1 MGNIK
6 TGAVIRCAWA
16 SLEKEP
22 LMAVYHDTEWGVP
35 EHDDAK
41 LLAKLILDGAQAGLS
56 WVTILKKREGY
67 QKAFHNFDA
76 EKMARYGKRDF
87 ERLMNDAGIVRN
99 KLKIE
104 SAISN
109 AKAYLALKERG
120 ESFDKFLW
128 QFVDGKTIVNKWKTS
143 KHVPAETKES
153 EAMSKALKKEGFRF
167 VGPTIIYAFM
177 QAVGMV
183 NDHTIDCFRYEECL
197 PHSKK
202 RAK

>member
-1 MGNIK
+1 MGKMENR
-6 TGAVIRCAWA
+6 VITRCAWA

-56 WVTILKKREGY
+56 WITILKKREGY
-67 QKAFHNFDA
+67 LKAFHNFDA
-76 EKMARYGKRDF
+76 EKMARYGKRDI

-109 AKAYLALKERG
+109 AKSYLALRERG
-120 ESFDKFLW
+120 ESFDEFLW
-128 QFVDGKTIVNKWKTS
+128 QFVDGKTIVNKWKLG
-143 KHVPAETKES
+143 KHVPASTKES

-197 PHSKK
+197 KQTKK
-202 RAK
+202 RSK

>member
-1 MGNIK
+1 MTMVSNIQ
-6 TGAVIRCAWA
+6 IRCAWA
-16 SLEKEP
+16 SLQKEP
-22 LMAVYHDTEWGVP
+22 LMAVYHDTEWGTP

-41 LLAKLILDGAQAGLS
+41 LFAKLILDGAQAGLS
-56 WVTILKKREGY
+56 WVTILRKREGY

-76 EKMARYGKRDF
+76 EKMARYGKRDI
-87 ERLMNDAGIVRN
+87 ERLMNDAGIIRN

-109 AKAYLALKERG
+109 AKSYLALRERG
-120 ESFDKFLW
+120 ESFDEFLW

-143 KHVPAETKES
+143 KQVPAETKES
-153 EAMSKALKKEGFRF
+153 QAMSKALKAEGFRF
-167 VGPTIIYAFM
+167 VGPTIVYAFM

-197 PHSKK
+197 QHSKK

>member
-1 MGNIK
+1 
-6 TGAVIRCAWA
+6 
-16 SLEKEP
+16 
-22 LMAVYHDTEWGVP
+22 MAVYHDTEWGVP

-56 WVTILKKREGY
+56 WITILKKREGY
-67 QKAFHNFDA
+67 HKAFHNFDA
-76 EKMARYGKRDF
+76 EKIARYGKRDF

-104 SAISN
+104 AAIAN

-143 KHVPAETKES
+143 KHVPVSTKES
-153 EAMSKALKKEGFRF
+153 EAMRKARKKEGF
-167 VGPTIIYAFM
+167 G
-177 QAVGMV
+177 
-183 NDHTIDCFRYEECL
+183 L
-197 PHSKK
+197 
-202 RAK
+202 

>member
-1 MGNIK
+1 MVSNIQ
-6 TGAVIRCAWA
+6 TRCAWA
-16 SLEKEP
+16 GLKEP
-22 LMAVYHDTEWGVP
+22 IMIDYHDTEWGIP
-35 EHDDAK
+35 EHDDDK
-41 LLAKLILDGAQAGLS
+41 LFAKLILDGAQAGLS
-56 WVTILKKREGY
+56 WVTILNKREGY
-67 QKAFHNFDA
+67 LKAFHNFDA
-76 EKMARYGKRDF
+76 EKMARYGKRDI

-109 AKAYLALKERG
+109 AKSYLALRERG

-128 QFVDGKTIVNKWKTS
+128 QFVDGKTIVNNWKTG
-143 KHVPAETKES
+143 KQIPAETKES
-153 EAMSKALKKEGFRF
+153 QAMSKALKAEGFRF

-183 NDHTIDCFRYEECL
+183 NDHTIDCFRYEECIK
-197 PHSKK
+197 HTKK

>member
-1 MGNIK
+1 MARTIK
-6 TGAVIRCAWA
+6 TVRCAWA

-22 LMAVYHDTEWGVP
+22 LMAMYHDTEWGVP
-35 EHDDAK
+35 EHDDDK
-41 LLAKLILDGAQAGLS
+41 LFAKLILDGAQAGLS
-56 WVTILKKREGY
+56 WVTILRKREGY
-67 QKAFHNFDA
+67 LKAFHNFNA
-76 EKMARYGKRDF
+76 EKIARYGKRDI
-87 ERLMNDAGIVRN
+87 ERLMNDAGIIRN

-120 ESFDKFLW
+120 ETFDEFLW
-128 QFVDGKTIVNKWKTS
+128 QFVDGKTIVNKWKTT
-143 KHVPAETKES
+143 KQIPAETKES
-153 EAMSKALKKEGFRF
+153 QTMSKALKAEGFRF

-197 PHSKK
+197 KQTKK